1 MKKLDGGGWFG
12 NMNHPPFF
20 IQKNMESIL
29 DINEK
34 LRQLES
40 NEKLSFTL
48 GKKTYKVQRLC
59 NWTSRKIN
67 RLICELQRKKLD
79 TVEDVINSDEDRVL
93 MPKII
98 SIAILK
104 TPLKIKLFH
113 WYLWRKLDKKYDQR
127 DYDQIIGKIISNSD
141 VAFFSKN
148 LASLHA
154 AAMMEAEITKE
165 TITSIAAKLKSEQET
180 T

>member
-1 MKKLDGGGWFG
+1 
-12 NMNHPPFF
+12 
-20 IQKNMESIL
+20 
-29 DINEK
+29 
-34 LRQLES
+34 
-40 NEKLSFTL
+40 
-48 GKKTYKVQRLC
+48 
-59 NWTSRKIN
+59 
-67 RLICELQRKKLD
+67 
-79 TVEDVINSDEDRVL
+79 